1 MSTTCIKKTC
11 LLAFLLFN
19 LSVPA
24 VALPAI
30 SLRQAAPGTQFITG
44 ACTTDAD
51 CASACCGFKSGKCA
65 GPIVAQERD
74 GGCGFG
80 DAQPNDTAAVAL
92 TGGASVNN
100 GNAATGQAAAADA
113 AAGTSAAPAAGSQF
127 ITGACTSDA
136 DCASA
141 CCGFNSG
148 KCAGPV
154 VAQERDGGCGFGD
167 AQPNDTAAQ
176 ALTGGASANVNSSA
190 GQAASAGT
198 SAVAAPGSQFITG
211 ACTSDA
217 DCASACCGFN
227 SGKCA
232 GPVVAQER
240 DGGCGF
246 GDAQPNDTAAQALTG
261 GASANVNSSAGQAA
275 SAGTSAV
282 AAPGS
287 QFITGACTS
296 DADCASACCGFN
308 SGKCA
313 GPVVA
318 QERDGGC
325 GFGDAQPNDTAA
337 QALTG
342 GASANV
348 NSAAGQA
355 APAGTSAAPAA
366 GSQFITGACTSD
378 ADCASACCGFNSGK
392 CAGPVVAQERDGGC
406 GFGDAQPNDT
416 AAKALTGQ

>member
-1 MSTTCIKKTC
+1 MSATCIKKTC

-51 CASACCGFKSGKCA
+51 CAPACCGFKSGKCA

-92 TGGASVNN
+92 TGGAPANN
-100 GNAATGQAAAADA
+100 GNAATGQAASTGAASGQAAAAGGTSAAPAAGSQFITGACTSDA
-113 AAGTSAAPAAGSQF
+113 DCASACCGFNSGKCAGPVVAQERDGGCGFGDAQPNDTAAQALTGGASANVNASAGQVASAGDADCASACCGFNSGKCAGPVVAQERDGGCGFGDAQPNDTAAQALTGGTSANGNAATGQAAASGAGAGTSAAPAAGSQF

-176 ALTGGASANVNSSA
+176 ALTGGASANVNASA
-190 GQAASAGT
+190 GQVAS
-198 SAVAAPGSQFITG
+198 
-211 ACTSDA
+211 
-217 DCASACCGFN
+217 
-227 SGKCA
+227 
-232 GPVVAQER
+232 
-240 DGGCGF
+240 
-246 GDAQPNDTAAQALTG
+246 
-261 GASANVNSSAGQAA
+261 
-275 SAGTSAV
+275 
-282 AAPGS
+282 
-287 QFITGACTS
+287 
-296 DADCASACCGFN
+296 
-308 SGKCA
+308 
-313 GPVVA
+313 
-318 QERDGGC
+318 
-325 GFGDAQPNDTAA
+325 
-337 QALTG
+337 
-342 GASANV
+342 
-348 NSAAGQA
+348 
-355 APAGTSAAPAA
+355 AGTSAAPAA

>member
-141 CCGFNSG
+141 CCGFG
-148 KCAGPV
+148 
-154 VAQERDGGCGFGD
+154 
-167 AQPNDTAAQ
+167 
-176 ALTGGASANVNSSA
+176 
-190 GQAASAGT
+190 
-198 SAVAAPGSQFITG
+198 
-211 ACTSDA
+211 DA

-275 SAGTSAV
+275 SAGTSAAAASGAGAGTS
-282 AAPGS
+282 AAPAAGS